1 MLRYITILYIIVFA
15 IFGCNPV
22 SRVLNNKKMFDKV
35 AEEVIRRN
43 YCIND
48 TITIE
53 HTKDSIIYKDSIV
66 ETKTQVPCPDFEKAM
81 PDGTLIKVSSG
92 VLTYRHNCKEKEVIR
107 TVTKTN
113 NIRDRALENI
123 LKGDITKRDTAIAA
137 YIKLLNDSQ
146 IANRD
151 LKKENRNLTLKF
163 WGIIAIA
170 GVIVFR
176 KQIFKIAN
184 AFI

>member
-1 MLRYITILYIIVFA
+1 MRLLICLILLL
-15 IFGCNPV
+15 GCNPV
-22 SRVLNNKKMFDKV
+22 KLVLNDQKKFDKV

-48 TITIE
+48 TITLE
-53 HTKDSIIYKDSIV
+53 TTKDSIIYKDSIV
-66 ETKTQVPCPDFEKAM
+66 ESKTLIPCPDFEKNM
-81 PDGTLIKVSSG
+81 PDGTLIRISSG

-137 YIKLLNDSQ
+137 YIKLLSDSQ
-146 IANRD
+146 IANKD

>member
-1 MLRYITILYIIVFA
+1 MRLLIFLILLIA
-15 IFGCNPV
+15 CNPV
-22 SRVLNNKKMFDKV
+22 KRVLNDRDKFEKV
-35 AEEVIRRN
+35 KEAVIRSGA
-43 YCIND
+43 CVND
-48 TITIE
+48 TITVEI
-53 HTKDSIIYKDSIV
+53 TKDSVIYKDYIIEKSLN
-66 ETKTQVPCPDFEKAM
+66 VPCPDFEKAM
-81 PDGTLIKVSSG
+81 PDGTLIRISSG

-151 LKKENRNLTLKF
+151 LKKENRNLALKF